1 MRCELPLTE
10 CPGLR
15 RRPHLPARVSRGRG
29 LLAAAEAEDG
39 PRPDPDHQEP
49 QAVQQQVQDSLVFR
63 LPTDSDLPA
72 VSSDLI
78 QTIRADWDMCVR
90 FLRGLEEMHVPKL
103 VKEELGGGKKEFS
116 LAEGGSFVNIEEAD
130 QFLTSGERQSVLLHF
145 LNTLR
150 ADSGDVV
157 GDIKFREGEAVSE

>member
-1 MRCELPLTE
+1 
-10 CPGLR
+10 
-15 RRPHLPARVSRGRG
+15 
-29 LLAAAEAEDG
+29 
-39 PRPDPDHQEP
+39 
-49 QAVQQQVQDSLVFR
+49 
-63 LPTDSDLPA
+63 
-72 VSSDLI
+72 
-78 QTIRADWDMCVR
+78 MCVR